1 MAYFMVTDITHL
13 LDEEG
18 FPVDGPAGRLAR
30 YLGTIISSA
39 SVAPVGVW
47 IDAAIRCRRR
57 PNRQPWRGHIRLRR
71 TGLSSPVDWGCTW
84 CDEGGV
90 INNWQRSIWDLSVAG
105 VESWAINGQPLEVVL
120 AIEELNAVR
129 QNLIFDLEIE
139 RVLASAR
146 KTAQGCLMRAPEEDL
161 DNILEYIASE
171 ANHEGNRR
179 RVRLLNQAYDQI
191 ELALRL
197 QQGNRD
203 KS

>member
-39 SVAPVGVW
+39 SVAPVGMW

-57 PNRQPWRGHIRLRR
+57 PNRQPCRGHIRLRR

-90 INNWQRSIWDLSVAG
+90 ISNWQRSIWDLSVAG
-105 VESWAINGQPLEVVL
+105 VESGAINGPPLEVVL

-146 KTAQGCLMRAPEEDL
+146 KTAQGCLMRATEEDL
-161 DNILEYIASE
+161 DNLLEYIASE

-179 RVRLLNQAYDQI
+179 RVRLLNQAYYQV
-191 ELALRL
+191 ELALR
-197 QQGNRD
+197 
-203 KS
+203 S